1 MNHSLHD
8 AMPVCNL
15 QRCLE
20 ELEQQILALEQEP
33 RGPEEHSLSD
43 SEVVS
48 DSDDERYETVAPCL
62 AARLS
67 VWQKIKHELPIS
79 QGDISSRGPL
89 MRLSS

>member
-1 MNHSLHD
+1 MNHTLHD

-33 RGPEEHSLSD
+33 CGPEEHSLSD
-43 SEVVS
+43 SKVVS
-48 DSDDERYETVAPCL
+48 DSDDERYETAAPCL

-67 VWQKIKHELPIS
+67 VW
-79 QGDISSRGPL
+79 
-89 MRLSS
+89 